1 MRVLIAEDEPR
12 LAEALARGLRRNG
25 CAVDVSH
32 DGRSALDRTQLVD
45 YDAIVL
51 DRDLPVMHGDDVC
64 RELRRLEAPP
74 RILMLTAATAIED
87 RIDGLELGADDYLCK
102 PFAFAELVA
111 RLQALQRRGD
121 RVDPELLE
129 RAGITLDPARRVA
142 SRGGQ
147 SLDLTPKEF
156 GVLEALLR
164 AEGAVLSSEVL
175 LQRVWDEQ
183 TDPFTNTVRVTVMNL
198 RRKLGEPAPVKTVI
212 SAGYQIP

>member
-74 RILMLTAATAIED
+74 RILMLTAATTIED
-87 RIDGLELGADDYLCK
+87 RIEGLELGADDYLCK

-121 RVDPELLE
+121 RVEPEVLE

-142 SRGGQ
+142 TRGAQ
-147 SLDLTPKEF
+147 PLDLTPKEF

-164 AEGAVLSSEVL
+164 ADGAVLSSEVL

-198 RRKLGEPAPVKTVI
+198 RRKLGEPVPLKTVI

>member
-51 DRDLPVMHGDDVC
+51 DRDLPVMRGDDVC

-74 RILMLTAATAIED
+74 RILMLTAATSIED
-87 RIDGLELGADDYLCK
+87 RIEGLELGADDYLCK

-121 RVDPELLE
+121 RVDPEVLE

-142 SRGGQ
+142 LRSGER
-147 SLDLTPKEF
+147 LDLTPKEF

-198 RRKLGEPAPVKTVI
+198 RRKLGEPVPLKTVV

>member
-45 YDAIVL
+45 YDSIVL

-74 RILMLTAATAIED
+74 RILMLTAATSIED
-87 RIDGLELGADDYLCK
+87 RIEGLELGADDYLCK

-142 SRGGQ
+142 TRSGQ
-147 SLDLTPKEF
+147 PLDLTPKEF

-198 RRKLGEPAPVKTVI
+198 RRKLGEPVPLKTVI

>member
-12 LAEALARGLRRNG
+12 LAEALARGLRRTG
-25 CAVDVSH
+25 CAVDISH

-74 RILMLTAATAIED
+74 RILMLTAATSIED
-87 RIDGLELGADDYLCK
+87 RIEGLELGADDYLCK

-121 RVDPELLE
+121 RVDPEVLE

-142 SRGGQ
+142 LRSGER
-147 SLDLTPKEF
+147 LDLTPKEF

-198 RRKLGEPAPVKTVI
+198 RRKLGEPVPLKTVV

>member
-121 RVDPELLE
+121 RVDPEVLE

-142 SRGGQ
+142 LRSGER
-147 SLDLTPKEF
+147 LDLTPKEF

>member
-32 DGRSALDRTQLVD
+32 DGRSALDRTNLVD
-45 YDAIVL
+45 YDAVVL

-64 RELRRLEAPP
+64 RELRRRETPP
-74 RILMLTAATAIED
+74 RILMLTAATSVED

-129 RAGITLDPARRVA
+129 RAGITVDPARRVA
-142 SRGGQ
+142 SRGGEP
-147 SLDLTPKEF
+147 LDLTPKEF

-164 AEGAVLSSEVL
+164 AEGAVLSSEML

-198 RRKLGEPAPVKTVI
+198 RRKLGEPTPLKTVI

>member
-51 DRDLPVMHGDDVC
+51 DRDLPVMHGDEVC

-74 RILMLTAATAIED
+74 RILMLTAATTIED
-87 RIDGLELGADDYLCK
+87 RIEGLELGADDYLCK

-121 RVDPELLE
+121 RVDPEVLE

-142 SRGGQ
+142 LRSGER
-147 SLDLTPKEF
+147 LDLTPKEF

-198 RRKLGEPAPVKTVI
+198 RRKLGEPAPLKTVI

>member
-64 RELRRLEAPP
+64 RELRRLETPP
-74 RILMLTAATAIED
+74 RILMLTAAATVED

-121 RVDPELLE
+121 RVDPELLQ

-142 SRGGQ
+142 SRGGEQ
-147 SLDLTPKEF
+147 LDLTPKEF

-198 RRKLGEPAPVKTVI
+198 RRKLGEPAPLKTVI

>member
-74 RILMLTAATAIED
+74 RILMLTAATTIED
-87 RIDGLELGADDYLCK
+87 RIEGLELGADDYLCK

-111 RLQALQRRGD
+111 RLHALQRRGD
-121 RVDPELLE
+121 RVDPEVLE

-142 SRGGQ
+142 SRGGAR
-147 SLDLTPKEF
+147 LDLTPKEF

-198 RRKLGEPAPVKTVI
+198 RRKLGDPVPLKTVI

>member
-64 RELRRLEAPP
+64 RELRRLQAPP
-74 RILMLTAATAIED
+74 RILMLTAATTIED

-121 RVDPELLE
+121 RVDPERLE

-142 SRGGQ
+142 TRGGQ
-147 SLDLTPKEF
+147 PLDLTPKEF

-164 AEGAVLSSEVL
+164 AEGAVLSTEVL

-183 TDPFTNTVRVTVMNL
+183 ADPFTNTVRVTVMNL

>member
-129 RAGITLDPARRVA
+129 RAGIALDPARRVA
-142 SRGGQ
+142 TRGGQ
-147 SLDLTPKEF
+147 PLDLTPKEF

>member
-74 RILMLTAATAIED
+74 RILMLTAATSIED
-87 RIDGLELGADDYLCK
+87 RIEGLELGADDYLCK

-129 RAGITLDPARRVA
+129 RAGITLNPARRVA
-142 SRGGQ
+142 SRGGEQ
-147 SLDLTPKEF
+147 LDLTPKEF

-198 RRKLGEPAPVKTVI
+198 RRKLGEPVPLKTVV

>member
-74 RILMLTAATAIED
+74 RILMLTAATSIED
-87 RIDGLELGADDYLCK
+87 RIEGLELGADDYLCK

-121 RVDPELLE
+121 RVDPEVLE

-142 SRGGQ
+142 LRSGER
-147 SLDLTPKEF
+147 LDLTPKEF

-198 RRKLGEPAPVKTVI
+198 RRKLGEPVPLKTVV

>member
-32 DGRSALDRTQLVD
+32 DGRSALDRPRLVD
-45 YDAIVL
+45 YDAVVL

-64 RELRRLEAPP
+64 RELRRLETPP
-74 RILMLTAATAIED
+74 RILMLTAATAVED
-87 RIDGLELGADDYLCK
+87 RIDGLGLGADDYLCK
-102 PFAFAELVA
+102 PFAFAELLP

-121 RVDPELLE
+121 RVDPEVLR

-142 SRGGQ
+142 SRAGEQ
-147 SLDLTPKEF
+147 LDLTPKEF
-156 GVLEALLR
+156 GVLEALMR

>member
-74 RILMLTAATAIED
+74 RILMLTAATSIED
-87 RIDGLELGADDYLCK
+87 RIEGLELGADDYLCK

-121 RVDPELLE
+121 RVEPEVLE

-142 SRGGQ
+142 SRGGEP
-147 SLDLTPKEF
+147 LDLTPKEF

-198 RRKLGEPAPVKTVI
+198 RRKLGEPVPLKTVI

>member
-32 DGRSALDRTQLVD
+32 DGRSALDRTRLVD
-45 YDAIVL
+45 YDAVVL

-64 RELRRLEAPP
+64 RELRRLETPP
-74 RILMLTAATAIED
+74 RILMLTAATAVED
-87 RIDGLELGADDYLCK
+87 RIDGLGLGADDYLCK

-121 RVDPELLE
+121 RVDPEVLR

-142 SRGGQ
+142 SRAGTP
-147 SLDLTPKEF
+147 LDLTPKEF
-156 GVLEALLR
+156 GVLEALMR

>member
-32 DGRSALDRTQLVD
+32 DGRSALARTQLVD

-142 SRGGQ
+142 SRAGDP
-147 SLDLTPKEF
+147 LDLTPKEF

-164 AEGAVLSSEVL
+164 ADGAVLSSEML

-198 RRKLGEPAPVKTVI
+198 RRKLGEPTPLKTVI

>member
-64 RELRRLEAPP
+64 RELRRLQAPP
-74 RILMLTAATAIED
+74 RILMLTAATTIED

-142 SRGGQ
+142 ARGGQ
-147 SLDLTPKEF
+147 PLDLTPKEF

-183 TDPFTNTVRVTVMNL
+183 ADPFTNTVRVTVMNL

>member
-32 DGRSALDRTQLVD
+32 DGRSALDRTQVVD

-64 RELRRLEAPP
+64 RELRRLAAPP
-74 RILMLTAATAIED
+74 RILMLTAATTIED

-121 RVDPELLE
+121 RVDPEVLE

-142 SRGGQ
+142 TRGGQ
-147 SLDLTPKEF
+147 PLDLTPKEF

-198 RRKLGEPAPVKTVI
+198 RRKLGEPVPLKTVI

>member
-32 DGRSALDRTQLVD
+32 DGRSALDRTRLVD
-45 YDAIVL
+45 YDAVVL

-64 RELRRLEAPP
+64 RELRRLETPP
-74 RILMLTAATAIED
+74 RILMLTAATAVED
-87 RIDGLELGADDYLCK
+87 RIDGLGLGADDYLCK

-121 RVDPELLE
+121 RVDPEVLR

-142 SRGGQ
+142 SRAGEQ
-147 SLDLTPKEF
+147 LDLTPKEF
-156 GVLEALLR
+156 GVLEALMR

>member
-32 DGRSALDRTQLVD
+32 DGRSALDRTRLVD
-45 YDAIVL
+45 YDAVVL
-51 DRDLPVMHGDDVC
+51 DRDLPVLHGDDVC
-64 RELRRLEAPP
+64 RELRRLESPP
-74 RILMLTAATAIED
+74 RILMLTAAATVED
-87 RIDGLELGADDYLCK
+87 RVDGLGLGADDYLCK

-121 RVDPELLE
+121 RVDPELLR

-142 SRGGQ
+142 SRGGAQ
-147 SLDLTPKEF
+147 LDLTPKEF
-156 GVLEALLR
+156 GVLEALMR

-175 LQRVWDEQ
+175 LERVWDEQ

>member
-64 RELRRLEAPP
+64 RELRRLQAPP

-121 RVDPELLE
+121 HVDPEVLE

-142 SRGGQ
+142 ARGGEP
-147 SLDLTPKEF
+147 LDLTPKEF

-198 RRKLGEPAPVKTVI
+198 RRKLGEPVPLKTVI

>member
-32 DGRSALDRTQLVD
+32 DGRSALDHTQLVD

-51 DRDLPVMHGDDVC
+51 DRDLPVMHGDEVC

-74 RILMLTAATAIED
+74 RILMLTAATTLED
-87 RIDGLELGADDYLCK
+87 RIEGLELGADDYLCK

-142 SRGGQ
+142 TRSGQ
-147 SLDLTPKEF
+147 PLDLTPKEF
-156 GVLEALLR
+156 GVLEALMR
-164 AEGAVLSSEVL
+164 ADGAVLSSEVL
-175 LQRVWDEQ
+175 LERVWDEQ

-198 RRKLGEPAPVKTVI
+198 RRKLGEPTPLKTVI

>member
-51 DRDLPVMHGDDVC
+51 DRDLPVMHGDEVC

-74 RILMLTAATAIED
+74 RILMLTAATTLED
-87 RIDGLELGADDYLCK
+87 RIEGLELGADDYLCK

-142 SRGGQ
+142 TRSGQ
-147 SLDLTPKEF
+147 PLDLTPKEF
-156 GVLEALLR
+156 GVLEALMR
-164 AEGAVLSSEVL
+164 ADGAVLSSEVL
-175 LQRVWDEQ
+175 LERVWDEQ

>member
-74 RILMLTAATAIED
+74 RILMLTAATTIED
-87 RIDGLELGADDYLCK
+87 RIEGLELGADDYLCK

-121 RVDPELLE
+121 RVDPEVLE

-142 SRGGQ
+142 LRSGER
-147 SLDLTPKEF
+147 LDLTPKEF

-164 AEGAVLSSEVL
+164 AEGAVLSSEAL

-198 RRKLGEPAPVKTVI
+198 RRKLGEPVPLKTVI

>member
-1 MRVLIAEDEPR
+1 
-12 LAEALARGLRRNG
+12 
-25 CAVDVSH
+25 VDVSH
-32 DGRSALDRTQLVD
+32 DGRSALDRTRLVD
-45 YDAIVL
+45 YDAVVL

-64 RELRRLEAPP
+64 RELRRLETPP
-74 RILMLTAATAIED
+74 RILMLTAATAVED
-87 RIDGLELGADDYLCK
+87 RIDGLGLGADDYLCK

-121 RVDPELLE
+121 RVDPEVLR

-142 SRGGQ
+142 SRAGEQ
-147 SLDLTPKEF
+147 LDLTPKEF
-156 GVLEALLR
+156 GVLEALMR